1 MIITGRQIRG
11 ARGLLGWSM
20 EDLVAK
26 SGVNRITIRQI
37 EGDEVQPQEKTL
49 TRIFSIF
56 DKFGIEFLDEE
67 GVKIRKQEA
76 RFYSGKAGYR
86 QFLDHVYETLKDGG
100 YIRQFNFGDLR
111 YLPYEESFV
120 GEHLERMTAIDG
132 LDAKVLEM
140 EGETKVPVPY
150 CDYRYLDKKLK
161 DMAPWYL
168 YDNYLVL
175 SLYESGG
182 KREFITIHSKLLA
195 ERYLKEFD
203 IFWNMADMPR
213 KKKGK

>member
-1 MIITGRQIRG
+1 
-11 ARGLLGWSM
+11 
-20 EDLVAK
+20 
-26 SGVNRITIRQI
+26 
-37 EGDEVQPQEKTL
+37 
-49 TRIFSIF
+49 
-56 DKFGIEFLDEE
+56 
-67 GVKIRKQEA
+67 
-76 RFYSGKAGYR
+76 
-86 QFLDHVYETLKDGG
+86 
-100 YIRQFNFGDLR
+100 
-111 YLPYEESFV
+111 
-120 GEHLERMTAIDG
+120 
-132 LDAKVLEM
+132 M